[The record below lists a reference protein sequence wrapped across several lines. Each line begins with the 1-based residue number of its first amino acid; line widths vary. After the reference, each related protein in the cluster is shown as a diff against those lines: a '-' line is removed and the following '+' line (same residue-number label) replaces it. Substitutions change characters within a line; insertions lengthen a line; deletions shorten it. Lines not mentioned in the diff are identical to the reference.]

1 MLQRIQVF
9 LNDMLSGWTIPN
21 INVIDILEILII
33 AAITYRVMAW
43 MKNTKAWMLLKG
55 LLLLVFFIF
64 IAALLEMNTI
74 LFLGRQSLSVLAIA
88 SVVVFQPELRRALER
103 LGEKDFFSGI
113 NLFDTKQENL
123 RFSTRTLETIVDACE
138 KLSAEKTGALMVVEQ
153 ATMLNEYVNTGI
165 IIDGTISEQ
174 LLLNIF
180 DGNTPLHDGAVIIRG
195 NRIVAATCYLPLS
208 ENMYISKDLGTRHR
222 AALGMT
228 EVSDALVLV
237 VSEETGA
244 ISVSVGGRL
253 ERGINTVALRKHL
266 REVQLKAPEPKKV
279 RGKKEEKKGGKNHEK
294 V

>member
-1 MLQRIQVF
+1 MLHQIRVF
-9 LNDMLSGWTIPN
+9 LNELLIDWRIPN
-21 INVIDILEILII
+21 VDIIDVLEILII
-33 AAITYRVMAW
+33 ATIAYRIMLW

-64 IAALLEMNTI
+64 VAALLQMNTI
-74 LFLGRQSLSVLAIA
+74 LFIGRQSLNVLAIA
-88 SVVVFQPELRRALER
+88 AVVVFQPELRRALER

-113 NLFDTKQENL
+113 HLFDTRQDNL
-123 RFSTRTLETIVDACE
+123 RFSTKTLEAIVEACE
-138 KLSAEKTGALMVVEQ
+138 RLSREKTGALIVVEQ

-165 IIDGTISEQ
+165 VLDSVVSEQ

-208 ENMYISKDLGTRHR
+208 ENMYVSKDLGTRHR

-228 EVSDALVLV
+228 EVSDALVLI

-244 ISVSVGGRL
+244 ISASMGGRL
-253 ERGINTVALRKHL
+253 NRNINIVELRKYM
-266 REVQLKAPEPKKV
+266 REVQLKAPEPKKIKV
-279 RGKKEEKKGGKNHEK
+279 QKGGKKHEK
-294 V
+294 A

>member
-1 MLQRIQVF
+1 MFQRILAF
-9 LNDMLSGWTIPN
+9 LNDLLTGWTIPN
-21 INVIDILEILII
+21 IGIIDILEMLII
-33 AAITYRVMAW
+33 AIIAYRVMLW

-64 IAALLEMNTI
+64 IAALLQMHTI
-74 LFLGRQSLSVLAIA
+74 IFLGRQSLSVLAIGA
-88 SVVVFQPELRRALER
+88 VVVFQPELRRALER
-103 LGEKDFFSGI
+103 LGEKDIFSGI
-113 NLFDTKQENL
+113 NLFDSKQENL
-123 RFSTRTLETIVDACE
+123 RFSTRTLDTLVDVCE
-138 KLSAEKTGALMVVEQ
+138 KLSAEKTGALIVVEQ

-165 IIDGTISEQ
+165 VLDSVISEQ

-195 NRIVAATCYLPLS
+195 NRIIAATCYLPLS

-244 ISVSVGGRL
+244 ISASIGGRL
-253 ERGINTVALRKHL
+253 ERNIYAADLRKHL
-266 REVQLKAPEPKKV
+266 RQVQLKAPEPKKIKV
-279 RGKKEEKKGGKNHEK
+279 KKEEKKHEEA
-294 V
+294 